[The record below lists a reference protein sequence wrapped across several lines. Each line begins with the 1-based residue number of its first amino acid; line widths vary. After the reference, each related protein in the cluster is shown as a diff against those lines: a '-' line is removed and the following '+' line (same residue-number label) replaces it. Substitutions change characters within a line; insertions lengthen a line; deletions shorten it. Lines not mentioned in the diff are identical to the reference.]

1 MGLRNLYEMSRRSF
15 TVFSAQMNTA
25 GQNIAN
31 VNTPGYAR
39 RRLQLEPADPMT
51 TGILMRRGANGA
63 IGGVSIESFERMH
76 DSLLASASWEAQAGL
91 GGADEEA
98 RLLGALEGVFGVGS
112 GASLTDVM
120 DGFWNAWSDVANN
133 PTDVGTR
140 NALISQTET
149 VTATLNGLD
158 ENINRLATQT
168 ESALAGGVKQANG
181 LLEELAELNATVRS
195 ARASGSPDLAAEDRR
210 DAAVAELAAFAPVKV
225 SDDPDGYHI
234 TVSGMS
240 VLQGDEPTLF
250 RYEPPTGTNPAA
262 VRFGSTDVTVPSSAD
277 GTLGAQVRTLN
288 ETLPDTVAALD
299 SFAAKL
305 VTDVNTQHATGFGL
319 DGVDARN
326 FFDPAELEAGSIR
339 ISDIVRGDP
348 SVIAAAGPDAAA
360 PGVFPGPG
368 DSNGANAIAG
378 MREGFDTD
386 SAAILSDVG
395 AKLRG
400 ARTAAGAHAAV
411 ADHLAAMEQAVSGV
425 SMDEEMT
432 KLLEAQHAFAA
443 SARVLNT
450 AEEMMQTI
458 LAL

>member
-1 MGLRNLYEMSRRSF
+1 MSLRNLYEMSRRSF

-39 RRLQLEPADPMT
+39 RRLALEPADPMT
-51 TGILMRRGANGA
+51 SGLLMRRTANGA
-63 IGGVSIESFERMH
+63 VGGVSIESFERMH
-76 DSLLASASWEAQAGL
+76 DSLLSAASWEAKAGL
-91 GGADEEA
+91 GGADEET

-133 PTDVGTR
+133 PTDTASR
-140 NALISQTET
+140 NALLHQAGT
-149 VTATLNGLD
+149 VASTLNGLD
-158 ENINRLATQT
+158 ANINRLAEQTQ
-168 ESALAGGVKQANG
+168 SALAGSVDEANALLTEIAG
-181 LLEELAELNATVRS
+181 LNDTVRA
-195 ARASGSPDLAAEDRR
+195 ARAAGSPDLAAEDRR

-225 SDDPDGYHI
+225 SDEPDGFHI

-250 RYEPPTGTNPAA
+250 QYEGPPDTATPA
-262 VRFGSTDVTVPSSAD
+262 VRFGSTDVTLPASAD
-277 GTLGAQVRTLN
+277 GTLGAQVRTLT
-288 ETLPDTVAALD
+288 ETIPDTIAALD
-299 SFAAKL
+299 GFAQSL
-305 VTDVNTQHATGFGL
+305 VEGVNGQHAGGFGL
-319 DGVDARN
+319 DGSTGLS
-326 FFDPAELEAGSIR
+326 FFDAGRLEAGSIR
-339 ISDIVRGDP
+339 LSGDVLDNP
-348 SVIAAAGPDAAA
+348 GAIAAAGAADA
-360 PGVFPGPG
+360 PG
-368 DSNGANAIAG
+368 DSDTANAIAG
-378 MREGFDTD
+378 LREGFDTD
-386 SAAILSDVG
+386 AAAILSDVG
-395 AKLRG
+395 AKLRS
-400 ARTAAGAHAAV
+400 ARTQAGAQAAV